1 MERGW
6 LSLGLVGPGN
16 AAGWSSLVE
25 GRNYP
30 ASVKALTEMQV
41 ARIDAKGLLLLM
53 NLEPSIGY
61 PVSRRL
67 SILFCRQYQS
77 ALEAFKLSG

>member
-1 MERGW
+1 MRVGLMEFYRQIASG
-6 LSLGLVGPGN
+6 LFFPGSLDL
-16 AAGWSSLVE
+16 E
-25 GRNYP
+25 
-30 ASVKALTEMQV
+30 V